1 MRTIR
6 IGSGA
11 GYSGDRI
18 EPAVELAEKGDI
30 QYLVFE
36 CLGERTVALA
46 QQARMKNPDSGY
58 DPLLEERMRAVLP
71 VCASQGIR
79 IVTNM
84 GAANPLAAARKTAE
98 IARSLGLSSLKIAA
112 IVGDDVLDA
121 CKERDLPIMEFDG
134 TIKQLGNRLLSA
146 NAYLGAEPI
155 AEALSAGADIVIT
168 GRASDPALFLAP
180 MIHAFGWAMDDWNL
194 LGQGTVAGHLL
205 ECAGQITG
213 GYFADPGYKDIPD
226 LARLGFPIGE
236 VGEDGGLVITK
247 VKGSGGAVTAQ
258 TCKEQLLYE
267 VHDPTQYIQP
277 DVVADFSQVK
287 VEEIAPNRVRVS
299 GGRGTKRT
307 GTLKVSVGY
316 VDSYIG
322 EGQISY
328 AGPGALARGRLAL
341 EIVRERLKL
350 TGVAA
355 SELWFELI
363 GVDSLHGANLAAKA
377 NEPYEVRVRVT
388 GRTENL
394 REAVRIGN
402 EVETLYTNGP
412 AAGGGAV
419 GVERFDLVADSDS
432 FAQIFGA
439 AGDAHA
445 DLVRL
450 AGARGDL
457 SPVQRVDA
465 DQLEPPVAGGD
476 AGEFQPLANDFQRQ
490 PPPRQCAGAGIGNL
504 ALADIAV
511 DVANRDL
518 QRAGTFCSP
527 SAADPHAVRR
537 DLLDLHLRKI
547 RDHVGLD
554 ILRGIVHLV
563 EQLLLAG
570 LRRHRAAGA
579 FDLGDDQAAV
589 FADFADRKAEPRE
602 IGNVLVAGVGEV
614 AAGDLAGAF
623 KQMSGDGALPQQVP
637 VIHRPAEGV
646 NHRRQKQRGIGGAPG
661 DHDIG
666 AAGERLRDRLGAEI
680 GIGRQ

>member
-1 MRTIR
+1 MMRTIR

-46 QQARMKNPDSGY
+46 QQARMKNPEGGY
-58 DPLLEERMRAVLP
+58 DPLLEERMRAVLA
-71 VCASQGIR
+71 VCAAKGIK

-84 GAANPLAAARKTAE
+84 GAANPEAAASKTAE

-112 IVGDDVLDA
+112 IVGDDVLDV
-121 CKERDLPIMEFDG
+121 CKNGNLPIMEFDG

-146 NAYLGAEPI
+146 NAYLGAAPM
-155 AEALSAGADIVIT
+155 ADALGAGADIVIT

-213 GYFADPGYKDIPD
+213 GYFADPGYKNVPD

-236 VGEDGGLVITK
+236 VGEDGSLVITK
-247 VKGSGGAVTAQ
+247 VEGSGGAVTAQ

-267 VHDPTQYIQP
+267 VHDPTKYLQP
-277 DVVADFSQVK
+277 DVVADFSQVT
-287 VEEIAPNRVRVS
+287 VEEIGADRVRVS
-299 GGRGTKRT
+299 GGRGTRRT
-307 GTLKVSVGY
+307 DTLKVSVGY

-355 SELWFELI
+355 SELRFELV
-363 GVDSLHGANLAAKA
+363 GVDALHGPGIAAHA

-394 REAVRIGN
+394 REAIRIGN

-412 AAGGGAV
+412 AAGGGAWKSARDV
-419 GVERFDLVADSDS
+419 VA
-432 FAQIFGA
+432 
-439 AGDAHA
+439 
-445 DLVRL
+445 
-450 AGARGDL
+450 
-457 SPVQRVDA
+457 
-465 DQLEPPVAGGD
+465 VAS
-476 AGEFQPLANDFQRQ
+476 
-490 PPPRQCAGAGIGNL
+490 
-504 ALADIAV
+504 V
-511 DVANRDL
+511 
-518 QRAGTFCSP
+518 
-527 SAADPHAVRR
+527 
-537 DLLDLHLRKI
+537 LL
-547 RDHVGLD
+547 
-554 ILRGIVHLV
+554 
-563 EQLLLAG
+563 
-570 LRRHRAAGA
+570 
-579 FDLGDDQAAV
+579 
-589 FADFADRKAEPRE
+589 PRE
-602 IGNVLVAGVGEV
+602 LAKPQIRFVG
-614 AAGDLAGAF
+614 A
-623 KQMSGDGALPQQVP
+623 
-637 VIHRPAEGV
+637 
-646 NHRRQKQRGIGGAPG
+646 
-661 DHDIG
+661 
-666 AAGERLRDRLGAEI
+666 
-680 GIGRQ
+680 

>member
-46 QQARMKNPDSGY
+46 QQARMKDPQGGY

-71 VCASQGIR
+71 VCAARGIK

-84 GAANPLAAARKTAE
+84 GAANPVAAARKAAE
-98 IARSLGLSSLKIAA
+98 IAGSLGLSALKVAA

-134 TIKQLGNRLLSA
+134 TIGQLGNRLLSA
-146 NAYLGAEPI
+146 NAYLGAGPI
-155 AEALSAGADIVIT
+155 AEALSGGADIVIT

-180 MIHAFGWAMDDWNL
+180 MIHAFGWPMDDWNL

-213 GYFADPGYKDIPD
+213 GYFADPPFKDIPD

-247 VKGSGGAVTAQ
+247 VEGSGGAVTAQ

-267 VHDPTQYIQP
+267 VHDPVRYLQP
-277 DVVADFSQVK
+277 DVTADFSQVR
-287 VEEIAPNRVRVS
+287 VEEIGKDRVRVS
-299 GGRGTKRT
+299 GGRGSPRT

-341 EIVRERLKL
+341 DIVRERLKL

-355 SELWFELI
+355 SELRFELI
-363 GVDSLHGANLAAKA
+363 GVDSLHGPHLSAQA
-377 NEPYEVRVRVT
+377 NEPYEVRVRVA
-388 GRTENL
+388 GRTENR

-412 AAGGGAV
+412 AAGGGAFKSARDV
-419 GVERFDLVADSDS
+419 VA
-432 FAQIFGA
+432 
-439 AGDAHA
+439 
-445 DLVRL
+445 
-450 AGARGDL
+450 
-457 SPVQRVDA
+457 
-465 DQLEPPVAGGD
+465 VAS
-476 AGEFQPLANDFQRQ
+476 
-490 PPPRQCAGAGIGNL
+490 
-504 ALADIAV
+504 V
-511 DVANRDL
+511 
-518 QRAGTFCSP
+518 
-527 SAADPHAVRR
+527 
-537 DLLDLHLRKI
+537 LL
-547 RDHVGLD
+547 
-554 ILRGIVHLV
+554 
-563 EQLLLAG
+563 
-570 LRRHRAAGA
+570 
-579 FDLGDDQAAV
+579 
-589 FADFADRKAEPRE
+589 PRE
-602 IGNVLVAGVGEV
+602 LARPRVQFVG
-614 AAGDLAGAF
+614 
-623 KQMSGDGALPQQVP
+623 
-637 VIHRPAEGV
+637 
-646 NHRRQKQRGIGGAPG
+646 
-661 DHDIG
+661 
-666 AAGERLRDRLGAEI
+666 GELR
-680 GIGRQ
+680 